1 MLELK
6 GISKRYNTGGFEQ
19 TAMDHISVAFRD
31 NEFVAILG
39 PSGSGKTTMLNVIG
53 GLDRFDSGD
62 LLVDGISTKKFKERD
77 WDTYRNNRIGFVFQ
91 SYNLIPHQSVVSNVE
106 LALTLSGVPKAER
119 HERALEALD
128 KVGLKAHA
136 NKRPNQLS
144 GGQMQRV
151 AIARALVNDPEILL
165 ADEPTGALD
174 SSTSVQVMDLL
185 KEVAQDR
192 LVIMVTHNPELAHQY
207 ATRIVELADG
217 RVTADSDSFDVASV
231 ARREAKPSRKTSM
244 SLLTALGLSFNNLMT
259 KKGRTLMTAFAGS
272 IGIIGIAAIL
282 ALANGTNEYIKKVEE
297 DTLSMYP
304 LTISEQ
310 SVNISSFISGSGSS
324 SDSADS
330 QTQDAQSEM
339 TQNQKNAEA
348 AKLENQPAEGAIPTN
363 NRLGMQ
369 AESIGSNDLTSLK
382 AFLDNNGGGINTY
395 ASAITYGYSVS
406 PFIYLPAGADSG
418 SSDPV
423 QVQPDVTFSKVSPK
437 IPSYSPLASFASTTL
452 FSELP
457 GNPSIY
463 EDRYTVRAGRWPTA
477 WNEAVLVLRPNGTMD
492 DFLEYT
498 LGLRDYAG
506 LRSTVDKIA
515 SGESGTIEESHN
527 TYTYDQLM
535 SPTFKLVMPYQRYV
549 WDGNLGVWT
558 DKSDDQSY
566 MNDLIANA
574 PDLHIVGVVQAKDPT
589 TTGALSEGIYYTP
602 QLTQK
607 MISDAEASPIVQ
619 DQMNRP
625 DVDVFTGKTF
635 EDEKNGQTS
644 EGLSIGSLIS
654 VDSNVLSSALNFNPQ
669 ALNFSS
675 INLSGLDMSS
685 LDLSDV
691 QLPAF
696 DPSQLNLS
704 DSNILSSVTSS
715 LDPAALAAAFPELSA
730 ADIQQILSGI
740 TVNFKPGGQAAISSL
755 MGNIALGWN
764 SWSAANP
771 GKTMADYL
779 ATDQV
784 RTQIVT
790 TVSSAVD
797 TDNLQQQLV
806 TALANKLGTNPDLP
820 SVQAEVSQRLMS
832 AYQSQI
838 ASALSAA
845 ITRAMSA
852 YVQSALTSVM
862 TQVASRMQNQIAGA
876 LNTAMQGV
884 AANMSNAMHIDQA
897 TLASAFKL
905 NADPSQL
912 AAIAAS
918 MLRATPATY
927 ESNLTKMGY
936 ADLNKPTSIN
946 IYPKDFASKEKIVE
960 ILNTYNADAKAAGE
974 ESKVVTYTDIVGAL
988 MSSVT
993 LIVDMISAMLIA
1005 FVSISLVVSSIMIGI
1020 ITFISVLE
1028 RKKEIGILR
1037 SIGASRRDIANV
1049 FNAET
1054 FIEGLI
1060 SGVMGIGITQ
1070 LLILPAN
1077 AVVKAMFNVDNL
1089 VILPINGALI
1099 LILISVVLTLLAGL
1113 IPAGRAAKSD
1123 PVQALRSE

>member
-19 TAMDHISVAFRD
+19 IAMDHISVAFRD

-62 LLVDGISTKKFKERD
+62 LLIDGISTKKFKEKD

-106 LALTLSGVPKAER
+106 LALTLSGVSKAER

-185 KEVAQDR
+185 KEVAKDR

-217 RVTADSDSFDVASV
+217 QVTADSDSFDVLSAV
-231 ARREAKPSRKTSM
+231 HREAKPPRKTSM
-244 SLLTALGLSFNNLMT
+244 SFLTALGLSFNNLMT

-282 ALANGTNEYIKKVEE
+282 ALANGANEYIKKVEE

-310 SVNISSFISGSGSS
+310 TVNISSFISGSGSS

-330 QTQDAQSEM
+330 QSQDVQSEM

-348 AKLENQPAEGAIPTN
+348 AKIENQPAEGAIPTN

-369 AESIGSNDLTSLK
+369 AASIGSNDLTSLK
-382 AFLDNNGGGINTY
+382 AFLDKNGGGINSY

-406 PFIYLPAGADSG
+406 PFIYLPAGADST

-437 IPSYSPLASFASTTL
+437 IPSYSPLASFASTRL
-452 FSELP
+452 FDELP

-506 LRSTVDKIA
+506 LRSAVDKIA
-515 SGESGTIEESHN
+515 NGESGTLEEPNN
-527 TYTYDQLM
+527 TYTYEQLM
-535 SPTFKLVMPYQRYV
+535 SPTFKLVMPNQRYV
-549 WDGNLGVWT
+549 WDSNLGVWT
-558 DKSDDQSY
+558 DKSDDQTY
-566 MNDLIANA
+566 MNNLISNA
-574 PDLHIVGVVQAKDPT
+574 PELHIVGVVQAKDPT
-589 TTGALSEGIYYTP
+589 TSGALTEGIYYTP

-607 MISDAEASPIVQ
+607 MISDAAASPIVQ

-644 EGLSIGSLIS
+644 EGLSISSLIS
-654 VDSNVLSSALNFNPQ
+654 IDSSALSSAFNFNPQ

-715 LDPAALAAAFPELSA
+715 LDPATLAAAFPELSA
-730 ADIQQILSGI
+730 ADVQQILSGI

-784 RTQIVT
+784 RTQIAS
-790 TVSSAVD
+790 TVASAID
-797 TDNLQQQLV
+797 TDDLQQQLV
-806 TALANKLGTNPDLP
+806 TALANKLGTNPNLP
-820 SVQAEVSQRLMS
+820 SVQAEVSHRLMS

-845 ITRAMSA
+845 ITRAMST
-852 YVQSALTSVM
+852 YVQSAFTSVM
-862 TQVASRMQNQIAGA
+862 TQVASKMQGQIAGA
-876 LNTAMQGV
+876 LGTAMQGV
-884 AANMSNAMHIDQA
+884 LANMSNAMQVDPSI
-897 TLASAFKL
+897 LASAFKL
-905 NADPSQL
+905 NASPSQL
-912 AAIAAS
+912 AAIASS
-918 MLRATPATY
+918 MMRSTPATY

-960 ILNTYNADAKAAGE
+960 ILNKYNADAKAAGE
-974 ESKVVTYTDIVGAL
+974 ESKVVTYTDLVGAL

-1089 VILPINGALI
+1089 VILPLNGALI